1 MGAPWKELEKHAA
14 AMLHGQRHIRWDERE
29 VAPDVDLPEHS
40 PFVVECKYRKHLP
53 CLLAE
58 GLIQAAHYDQDK
70 IPLLVVKER
79 GQPGALAVLRL
90 ADFVRLVHAL
100 L

>member
-1 MGAPWKELEKHAA
+1 MAAPWKELERYAA
-14 AMLHGQRHIRWDERE
+14 AMLHGQRHIRWDRAE
-29 VAPDVDLPEHS
+29 VAPDIDLPEHS
-40 PFVVECKYRKHLP
+40 PFVVECKYRKELP
-53 CLLAE
+53 ALLAD
-58 GLIQAAHYDQDK
+58 GLLQAAKYDEDK

-90 ADFVRLVHAL
+90 ADFVRIVREL